1 MDYIDQDF
9 EDGFNL
15 TDLKDLEN
23 IMKKYD
29 VAENI
34 ETQLNSNN
42 NVVVKT
48 ERGSPKKSKS
58 PQKVKIVGVREK
70 PK

>member
-1 MDYIDQDF
+1 
-9 EDGFNL
+9 
-15 TDLKDLEN
+15 
-23 IMKKYD
+23 MKKYD
-29 VAENI
+29 VAVNI